1 MCKSNTKII
10 PLSGLW
16 LFIQYRFATLNH
28 LVPSFGFNETI
39 NKTINKMLF
48 YEIILILF
56 LYFDRNVLL
65 LCNHVVNQDVYKLC
79 FNSVIFIIIWKDI
92 IILLFAIL
100 ILRQVFDCLLVVL
113 PSFKI
118 NKNEHDINV
127 CVIFSFFVFSTSYQI

>member
-79 FNSVIFIIIWKDI
+79 FYSIIFIIIWKDI
-92 IILLFAIL
+92 ITLLFPIL
-100 ILRQVFDCLLVVL
+100 ILSQVFDASSLFYHLLKSIKMNMILTYVS
-113 PSFKI
+113 SF
-118 NKNEHDINV
+118 H
-127 CVIFSFFVFSTSYQI
+127 FFVFSTSYQI